1 MPMISIGQALR
12 YRTQQQLGE
21 RDTDLQVL
29 RIMHQLE
36 RDMDMVLVLL
46 LLLLLELESRI
57 ATKTLERRKMI
68 VQTLI
73 YNANRD

>member
-1 MPMISIGQALR
+1 M
-12 YRTQQQLGE
+12 
-21 RDTDLQVL
+21 DLQVL

>member
-1 MPMISIGQALR
+1 M
-12 YRTQQQLGE
+12 
-21 RDTDLQVL
+21 DLQVL

-57 ATKTLERRKMI
+57 ATKTLERRRLKYSNRSVLKVVGQHHLCEAANSQMI
-68 VQTLI
+68 W
-73 YNANRD
+73 NGED